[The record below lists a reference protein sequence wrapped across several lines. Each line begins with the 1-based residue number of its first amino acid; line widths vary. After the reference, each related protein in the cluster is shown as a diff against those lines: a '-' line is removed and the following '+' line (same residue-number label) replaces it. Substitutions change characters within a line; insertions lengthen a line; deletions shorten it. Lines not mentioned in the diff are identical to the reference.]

1 MLESNLSL
9 TSLVSTAAALM
20 WDDAPGANRANDA
33 LLAYSGVGENGER
46 ASARERRRD

>member
-9 TSLVSTAAALM
+9 TSLVSTAAALV

-33 LLAYSGVGENGER
+33 LLAYSGVG
-46 ASARERRRD
+46 ARERRRN